1 MKKLLLLFFLFF
13 SLNAI
18 SQTSVFDD
26 DWYNKLDSELEY
38 ISFTN
43 QNTQEIGIRVYRGG
57 SSEHAIRITNAVG
70 DIIYN
75 EVFNKECNIKMS
87 LFDSGF
93 YFISVFNSKKM
104 VTQTL
109 FISP

>member
-1 MKKLLLLFFLFF
+1 MKKLLSLFFLFF

-43 QNTQEIGIRVYRGG
+43 QNTQEISVRVYRGG
-57 SSEHAIRITNAVG
+57 YSEHTIRISNQVG
-70 DIIYN
+70 RIIYN
-75 EVFNKECNIKMS
+75 DKFGKECDIKTS
-87 LFDSGF
+87 LFECGF
-93 YFISVFNSKKM
+93 YFISVFNDKKM
-104 VTQTL
+104 VTQVL
-109 FISP
+109 FIKP